1 MKAYEL
7 RKTAETGGADAWVQ
21 VERDAPKAGPGQAL
35 VRIRAVSLN
44 YRDLLIAKG
53 GYLQPVT
60 RPVIPVSDGAGE
72 VVAVGEGVTRVKV
85 GDRVTPTFFQTWT
98 DGEATRAQL
107 GDRALGAGS
116 TDGVLAE
123 LAALDAE
130 GLVPLPEHMSFEEG
144 ATLPCAAVTA
154 WHALVPQGKLQAG
167 QSVLVQGTGGVSIFA
182 LQLAHAL
189 GARVIVT
196 SSKDEKLARARE
208 LGAEEG
214 INYRKHPDW
223 EEKVLEVT
231 GGQGADHV
239 MEVGG
244 KETLPRSIRA
254 TREGGHIALI
264 GLLSGAW
271 GTPEPKA
278 IEQKRL
284 QVLPVF
290 VGSRVMFEEMNRV
303 LVAHR
308 IKPVIDRVFGFDEA
322 RQAMRYLESGA
333 HFGKVVIRV

>member
-7 RKTAETGGADAWVQ
+7 RTTGGADVWVP
-21 VERDAPKAGPGQAL
+21 VERDAPQAGPGQAL

-44 YRDLLIAKG
+44 YRDLLLAKG

-60 RPVIPVSDGAGE
+60 QPVIPVSDGAGE

-98 DGEATRAQL
+98 DGEPAQL
-107 GDRALGAGS
+107 RDRALGAGS

-123 LAALDAE
+123 LVALDAE

-154 WHALVPQGKLQAG
+154 WNALVPQGKLQAR
-167 QSVLVQGTGGVSIFA
+167 QWVLVQGTGGVSIFA
-182 LQLAHAL
+182 LQLARAL
-189 GARVIVT
+189 GARVIAT
-196 SSKDEKLARARE
+196 SSKDEKLSRARE
-208 LGAEEG
+208 LGADEG

-223 EEKVLEVT
+223 DEKALEVT
-231 GGQGADHV
+231 GGQGVDHV

-244 KETLPRSIRA
+244 EGTLPRSIRA
-254 TREGGHIALI
+254 TRGGGHIALI

-271 GTPEPKA
+271 GAPDPKA
-278 IEQKRL
+278 IEQKKL
-284 QVLPVF
+284 QVSPVF
-290 VGSRVMFEEMNRV
+290 VGSRVMFEAMNRV

-322 RQAMRYLESGA
+322 REAMRYLESGA